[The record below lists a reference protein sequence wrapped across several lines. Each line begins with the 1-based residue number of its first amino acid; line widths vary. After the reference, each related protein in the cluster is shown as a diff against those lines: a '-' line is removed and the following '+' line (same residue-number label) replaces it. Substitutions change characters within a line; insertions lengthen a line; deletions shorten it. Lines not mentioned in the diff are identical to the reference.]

1 MGSSQDGQMSD
12 YVTIYKV
19 LGQISDEACDLILD
33 RLYDLGVEGV
43 EVRGPWTEQELKGL
57 GGDYYQLR
65 DMPLA
70 TEIHAYIKQDVLNRE
85 IAAFREV
92 LGDFSIREVEPEEKW
107 MLAYQEYFRPFRV
120 GRRFVI
126 VPSWEE
132 YQAAAGDL
140 VLTIDPGAAFG
151 TGTHP
156 TTANVLAL
164 MEDLELEGK
173 SIADIGAG
181 SGILTKGALLLG
193 GKDVL
198 VLDVDPEALAVA
210 KMNLAGEGR
219 VRFLENDLLTGID
232 ECFDCILAN
241 LVADLILRLAT
252 ALSGHLKPQGTVLV
266 SGILWERWA
275 EVRTA
280 LLNAGLQEGPH
291 REEDGWVAAVFRKE
305 LS

>member
-1 MGSSQDGQMSD
+1 MGRSQDGEMSE

-19 LGQISDEACDLILD
+19 LGQISEDACDLILD

-43 EVRGPWTEQELKGL
+43 EVRGPWTDEDLRGL
-57 GGDYYQLR
+57 GGDYYQLQ

-70 TEIHAYIKQDVLNRE
+70 TEIHAYIRRDILDTEMTGFK
-85 IAAFREV
+85 EV
-92 LGDFSIREVEPEEKW
+92 LGDFSIHEVEPEEKW

-126 VPSWEE
+126 VPSWEAF
-132 YQAAAGDL
+132 QAAEGDL
-140 VLTIDPGAAFG
+140 VLAIDPGAAFG

-164 MEDLELEGK
+164 MEDLDLAGK
-173 SIADIGAG
+173 SVADIGAG

-193 GKDVL
+193 AREVL
-198 VLDVDPEALAVA
+198 VLDLDPDALAVA
-210 KMNLAGEGR
+210 EGNLAGESR
-219 VRFLENDLLTGID
+219 VRFQENDLLTGIA
-232 ECFDCILAN
+232 ESFDCILAN
-241 LVADLILRLAT
+241 LVADLILRLAPE
-252 ALSGHLKPQGTVLV
+252 LFSHMNPNGTVLV
-266 SGILWERWA
+266 SGILWERWQ

-280 LLNAGLQEGPH
+280 LLQEGLQEGPH